1 MLSEPAGAAVNSP
14 NDTPSDLRA
23 HAEAIVRT
31 LREAGHE
38 AYFAGGCVR
47 DLVMGH
53 SPNDYDVTTSARPD
67 EVMQLFDRTVPVGA
81 SFGVVLVI
89 AGGREHEVAT
99 FRTESAYSDG
109 RHPDRVAFA
118 TAEEDVKRRDFT
130 INGLLYDP
138 ATQEVIDYVGG
149 RVDIER
155 GIVRTIGD
163 PNERFA
169 EDRLRLIRAVR
180 FAARLGFAIEAATL
194 EALKRLAPTVT
205 TVSWERI
212 RDELVKMLTGPN
224 RGAALRLLHETRLL
238 AAVLPEVEAMV
249 GVEQPTQFHP
259 EGDVFEHTA
268 LVLDA
273 LEAPNAV
280 RALGALLHD
289 VGKPPTFT
297 ETDRIRFNNHD
308 VVGAEIADAV
318 CKRLRLSTDARR
330 QVVEI
335 VRNHMRF
342 MHAPEM
348 RESTLKRLLRRE
360 TFADELAVHRADCL
374 ASHGDLTVYDFLVEK
389 QAALPPDVI
398 KPPPLVTGHDLIAA
412 GYEPGPIFREI
423 LHAVEDLQLEGK
435 LGTRHEAM
443 TWILGTYPIERPGD

>member
-1 MLSEPAGAAVNSP
+1 M
-14 NDTPSDLRA
+14 
-23 HAEAIVRT
+23 RT

-53 SPNDYDVTTSARPD
+53 APHDYDVATSATPE
-67 EVMQLFDRTVPVGA
+67 EVVGLFEQTVEVGA
-81 SFGVVLVI
+81 AFGVVLVI
-89 AGGREHEVAT
+89 LGGHEYEVAR
-99 FRTESAYSDG
+99 FRTEGPYSDG

-118 TAEEDVKRRDFT
+118 SAEEDVKRRDFT

-149 RVDIER
+149 RADIER
-155 GIVRTIGD
+155 GVVRTIGD
-163 PNERFA
+163 PSERFA

-180 FAARLGFAIEAATL
+180 FAARFEFTIEPPTL
-194 EALKRLAPTVT
+194 EALKRLAPTVES
-205 TVSWERI
+205 VSRERI
-212 RDELVKMLTGPN
+212 RDELAKMLTGAN
-224 RGAALRLLHETRLL
+224 RGAALRLLHETGLL
-238 AAVLPEVEAMV
+238 AVVLPEVEAMV
-249 GVEQPTQFHP
+249 GVEQPDRFHP
-259 EGDVFEHTA
+259 EGDVFEHTV

-273 LEAPNAV
+273 LEAPGPVQAF
-280 RALGALLHD
+280 GALLHD

-297 ETDRIRFNNHD
+297 ESDRIRFNNHD

-318 CKRLRLSTDARR
+318 CKRLRFSGEMRR

-360 TFADELAVHRADCL
+360 TFDDELAVHKADCL
-374 ASHGDLTVYDFLVEK
+374 ASHGDMTVYDFLVRKRAEV
-389 QAALPPDVI
+389 PPEAI
-398 KPPPLVTGHDLIAA
+398 KPVPLVTGHDLIAA
-412 GYEPGPIFREI
+412 GYEPGPLFGEI
-423 LHAVEDLQLEGK
+423 LGAVEDRQLEGE
-435 LGTRHEAM
+435 LTTSEEALA
-443 TWILGTYPIERPGD
+443 WVIRTYPVERGPRARPEQGM